1 MTMTGDAVTE
11 KTTPGKTT
19 RVIVLVSG
27 NGSNL
32 QAIIDQT
39 EKGELPIDLRAVISN
54 VPQAKGLDR
63 ARRHNIATEV
73 VNHKDFASR
82 EAFDSALR
90 DTIDSYQP
98 DLVVLAG
105 FMRIFTPEFT
115 RHYEGR
121 MLNIHP
127 SLLPKYQGLNTH
139 RRAIEAGDTEHGVTV
154 HFVTAELDGGPP
166 IIQAYVP
173 VLEDDSEDDL
183 AARVLVEEHKIYP
196 QAIKWFAEGRLKMR
210 DGGSWLDGERL
221 PPTGFVIN
229 KHLL

>member
-1 MTMTGDAVTE
+1 MTENAI
-11 KTTPGKTT
+11 
-19 RVIVLVSG
+19 RVVVLVSG

-39 EKGELPIDLRAVISN
+39 ENGELPITLCAVISN
-54 VPQAKGLDR
+54 VPQAKGLER
-63 ARRHNIATEV
+63 ARKHNIATEV
-73 VNHKDFASR
+73 VNHKDFSSR

-90 DTIDSYQP
+90 DTIDSYRP
-98 DLVVLAG
+98 GLVVLAG

-166 IIQAYVP
+166 IVQAYVP
-173 VLEDDSEDDL
+173 VLEGDSEDDL
-183 AARVLVEEHKIYP
+183 AARVLIEEHKIYP
-196 QAIKWFAEGRLKMR
+196 QAIKWFAEGRLIMK
-210 DGGSWLDGERL
+210 DSSSWLNGERL
-221 PPTGFVIN
+221 PPTGLVVN
-229 KHLL
+229 QHLL

>member
-1 MTMTGDAVTE
+1 MTE
-11 KTTPGKTT
+11 KAMKESTT

-32 QAIIDQT
+32 QAVIDQM
-39 EKGELPIDLRAVISN
+39 EKGELPVTLGAVISN

-63 ARRHNIATEV
+63 ARKHNIATEV

-82 EAFDSALR
+82 ETFDSALR
-90 DTIDSYQP
+90 DTIDSYRP

-173 VLEDDSEDDL
+173 VLENDSEDEL
-183 AARVLVEEHKIYP
+183 AARVLIEEHKIYP
-196 QAIKWFAEGRLKMR
+196 QAIKWFAECRLTMK
-210 DGGSWLDGERL
+210 DGSSWLDGERL
-221 PPTGFVIN
+221 PPTGLVIN

>member
-1 MTMTGDAVTE
+1 MT
-11 KTTPGKTT
+11 GKTT

-39 EKGELPIDLRAVISN
+39 EKGQLPIKLCAVISN

-73 VNHKDFASR
+73 VNHKEFESR

-90 DTIDSYQP
+90 DSIDGYRP
-98 DLVVLAG
+98 DLLVLAG

-154 HFVTAELDGGPP
+154 HFVTAKLDGGPP

-173 VLEDDSEDDL
+173 VLENDDEDKL
-183 AARVLVEEHKIYP
+183 AARVLIEEHKIYP
-196 QAIKWFAEGRLKMR
+196 QAIKWFAEGRLKMK
-210 DGGSWLDGERL
+210 DGSSWLDGERL
-221 PPTGFVIN
+221 PSTGFVIN

>member
-1 MTMTGDAVTE
+1 MTEPAMTEPAMTE
-11 KTTPGKTT
+11 NAI
-19 RVIVLVSG
+19 RVVVLVSG

-32 QAIIDQT
+32 QAVIDQT
-39 EKGELPIDLRAVISN
+39 ENGELPITLCAVISN
-54 VPQAKGLDR
+54 VPQAKGLER
-63 ARRHNIATEV
+63 ARKHNIATEV
-73 VNHKDFASR
+73 VNHKDFSSR

-90 DTIDSYQP
+90 DTIDSYRP
-98 DLVVLAG
+98 GLVVLAG

-166 IIQAYVP
+166 IVQAYVP
-173 VLEDDSEDDL
+173 VLEGDSEDDL
-183 AARVLVEEHKIYP
+183 AARVLIEEHKIYP
-196 QAIKWFAEGRLKMR
+196 QAIKWFAEGRLIMK
-210 DGGSWLDGERL
+210 DSSSWLNGKRL
-221 PPTGFVIN
+221 PPTGLVVN
-229 KHLL
+229 QHLL

>member
-1 MTMTGDAVTE
+1 MTGDAVTE

>member
-1 MTMTGDAVTE
+1 MTENAI
-11 KTTPGKTT
+11 
-19 RVIVLVSG
+19 RVVVLVSG

-32 QAIIDQT
+32 QAVIDQT
-39 EKGELPIDLRAVISN
+39 ENGELPITLCAVISN
-54 VPQAKGLDR
+54 VPQAKGLER
-63 ARRHNIATEV
+63 ARKHNIATEV
-73 VNHKDFASR
+73 VNHKDFSSR

-90 DTIDSYQP
+90 DTIDSYRP
-98 DLVVLAG
+98 GLVVLAG

-166 IIQAYVP
+166 IVQAYVP
-173 VLEDDSEDDL
+173 VLEGDSEDDL
-183 AARVLVEEHKIYP
+183 AARVLIEEHKIYP
-196 QAIKWFAEGRLKMR
+196 QAIKWFAEGRLIMK
-210 DGGSWLDGERL
+210 DSSSWLNGKRL
-221 PPTGFVIN
+221 PPTGLVVN
-229 KHLL
+229 QHLL

>member
-1 MTMTGDAVTE
+1 MTE
-11 KTTPGKTT
+11 KAMKESTT

-32 QAIIDQT
+32 QAVIDQM
-39 EKGELPIDLRAVISN
+39 EKGELPVTLGAVISN

-63 ARRHNIATEV
+63 ARKHNIATEV

-82 EAFDSALR
+82 ETFDSALR
-90 DTIDSYQP
+90 DTIDSYRP

-139 RRAIEAGDTEHGVTV
+139 RRAIEAGDTEPGVTV

-173 VLEDDSEDDL
+173 VLETDSEDDL
-183 AARVLVEEHKIYP
+183 AARVLIEEHKIYP
-196 QAIKWFAEGRLKMR
+196 QAIKWFAEGRLTMK
-210 DGGSWLDGERL
+210 DGSSWLDGERL
-221 PPTGFVIN
+221 PPTGLVIN

>member
-1 MTMTGDAVTE
+1 MAVTGEAVTE
-11 KTTPGKTT
+11 KTIPGKTT

-39 EKGELPIDLRAVISN
+39 EKGELPIDLCAVISN

-90 DTIDSYQP
+90 DTIDSYRP

-173 VLEDDSEDDL
+173 VLENDGEDEL
-183 AARVLVEEHKIYP
+183 AARVLIEEHKIYP
-196 QAIKWFAEGRLKMR
+196 QAIKWFAEGRLKMK
-210 DGGSWLDGERL
+210 DGSSWLDGERL

>member
-1 MTMTGDAVTE
+1 MKE
-11 KTTPGKTT
+11 STT

-32 QAIIDQT
+32 QAVIDQM
-39 EKGELPIDLRAVISN
+39 EKGELPVTLGAVISN

-63 ARRHNIATEV
+63 ARKHNIATEV

-82 EAFDSALR
+82 ETFDSALR
-90 DTIDSYQP
+90 DTIDSYRP

-173 VLEDDSEDDL
+173 VLENDSEDEL
-183 AARVLVEEHKIYP
+183 AARVLIEEHKIYP
-196 QAIKWFAEGRLKMR
+196 QAIKWFAEGRLTMK
-210 DGGSWLDGERL
+210 DGSSWLDGERL
-221 PPTGFVIN
+221 PPTGLVIN